1 MGKVGMT
8 AVLKSQLVVA
18 NATIGQLMSQMERMS
33 KTIDNQSATIK
44 SLELTIK
51 NLEEQLLKKE
61 DVLAS
66 AEAQKKALGKLL
78 EKKNEKV
85 KTSFVPKTQEEKDAE
100 DAMRVAERKARGNNG
115 AKRNMHYEM
124 EVEEKD
130 VTPEDDIVLNKAAV
144 EIGVKDFIRYS
155 MVPPRFIKTIYH
167 NHAFRLDEKV
177 YTGVVPRAPFQN
189 SEYEA
194 SCIAGIAELRYLQSM
209 PVERIVK
216 YFEDH
221 GFSLDKNTAHGFLRK
236 TAELLKPLYEACGK
250 AVKEDGYAICDE
262 TYHKVLINAEENN
275 GKGSKKGYLWDIVAP
290 HLNLAYFFY
299 DNGSRSQEV
308 ILNQMEGYKGIL
320 QSDGLKAYKKVAA
333 NSGGQ
338 VVRLA
343 CLQHCKRGFIDLQGN
358 PDADFILEQ
367 SNLLYSNEHQ
377 HRIGID
383 GWTAEDNLAWRRKYA
398 PPILRKLKAALIK
411 VMSSTFKYP
420 PKSDMYKATQYFL
433 NEFDGIE
440 EIFKTGDCDLDTNR
454 IERLNRYVSTSRR
467 NSLFFGS
474 HDGAER
480 GAIYYTLA
488 CSSRLCGVN
497 FFDYL
502 TDVIDRMAALPP
514 KQPHEVY
521 RSLLPDRWSPKSIQ

>member
-8 AVLKSQLVVA
+8 AVLKSQLEVA

-177 YTGVVPRAPFQN
+177 YTGCRPQGTFPEF
-189 SEYEA
+189 
-194 SCIAGIAELRYLQSM
+194 
-209 PVERIVK
+209 RI
-216 YFEDH
+216 
-221 GFSLDKNTAHGFLRK
+221 
-236 TAELLKPLYEACGK
+236 
-250 AVKEDGYAICDE
+250 
-262 TYHKVLINAEENN
+262 
-275 GKGSKKGYLWDIVAP
+275 
-290 HLNLAYFFY
+290 
-299 DNGSRSQEV
+299 
-308 ILNQMEGYKGIL
+308 
-320 QSDGLKAYKKVAA
+320 
-333 NSGGQ
+333 
-338 VVRLA
+338 
-343 CLQHCKRGFIDLQGN
+343 
-358 PDADFILEQ
+358 
-367 SNLLYSNEHQ
+367 
-377 HRIGID
+377 
-383 GWTAEDNLAWRRKYA
+383 
-398 PPILRKLKAALIK
+398 
-411 VMSSTFKYP
+411 
-420 PKSDMYKATQYFL
+420 
-433 NEFDGIE
+433 
-440 EIFKTGDCDLDTNR
+440 
-454 IERLNRYVSTSRR
+454 
-467 NSLFFGS
+467 
-474 HDGAER
+474 
-480 GAIYYTLA
+480 
-488 CSSRLCGVN
+488 
-497 FFDYL
+497 
-502 TDVIDRMAALPP
+502 
-514 KQPHEVY
+514 
-521 RSLLPDRWSPKSIQ
+521 